1 MIDPA
6 LRERVYAM
14 VREYLQ
20 VPEGEQLRMDA
31 DGDIP
36 IRWGSAL
43 YYVRLL
49 DKSPTLVQIFCV
61 VLRNV
66 ASSHELLEEINII
79 NEGIVS
85 ARMFWAESNVIAAS
99 ELLAD
104 QLDQEELSHACWS
117 VGSLADWADTELHEQ
132 FGGEMVFPDDAP
144 EDKNAVP
151 DWT

>member
-85 ARMFWAESNVIAAS
+85 ARMFC
-99 ELLAD
+99 
-104 QLDQEELSHACWS
+104 HACWS

>member
-6 LRERVYAM
+6 LRERVNTM

-20 VPEGEQLRMDA
+20 VPQGEQLRMDA

-49 DKSPTLVQIFCV
+49 DKSPTLVQVFCV

-66 ASSHELLEEINII
+66 PSTHELLEEINII
-79 NEGIVS
+79 NEGIVV
-85 ARMFWAESNVIAAS
+85 ARMFWAEGNVIAAA
-99 ELLAD
+99 ELFAEH
-104 QLDQEELSHACWS
+104 LDQEE
-117 VGSLADWADTELHEQ
+117 
-132 FGGEMVFPDDAP
+132 
-144 EDKNAVP
+144 
-151 DWT
+151 

>member
-6 LRERVYAM
+6 LRERVNTM

-20 VPEGEQLRMDA
+20 VPQGEQLRMDA

-49 DKSPTLVQIFCV
+49 DKSPTLVQVFCV

-66 ASSHELLEEINII
+66 PSTHELLEEINII
-79 NEGIVS
+79 NEGIVV
-85 ARMFWAESNVIAAS
+85 ARMFWAEGNVIAAA
-99 ELLAD
+99 ELLA
-104 QLDQEELSHACWS
+104 E
-117 VGSLADWADTELHEQ
+117 DWADTELHEQ